1 MLISNHAIVNP
12 NKFQTIVITK
22 RNLQNNPS
30 INNMIIKPKDSV
42 ELLEV
47 AIDETLNFEKHMKN
61 FVDLP
66 ICQ

>member
-1 MLISNHAIVNP
+1 
-12 NKFQTIVITK
+12 
-22 RNLQNNPS
+22 
-30 INNMIIKPKDSV
+30 MIIKPKDSV